1 MGRAAIGELAWR
13 ALPQA
18 DADTLLALLDSCMK
32 RDYPLI
38 LVPHHLHPSESALV
52 RMDGDRIEIADEF
65 ERQPNRTGDR
75 MLSLALPLIGVV
87 Q

>member
-1 MGRAAIGELAWR
+1 
-13 ALPQA
+13 
-18 DADTLLALLDSCMK
+18 
-32 RDYPLI
+32 
-38 LVPHHLHPSESALV
+38 
-52 RMDGDRIEIADEF
+52 MDGDRIEIADEF